1 MQKFARVLLFCISLA
16 LPSCTLASAQ
26 EPTDP
31 KALMLAASKI
41 NNLAAPDAKP
51 WHIRA
56 SFQLLDDQGAVTD
69 EGTYEEF
76 WGGYTKFKQIF
87 TGKAFAQ
94 TNYGSEKGDL
104 RADAHGDV
112 PLLLMNARQ
121 DLVGPLP
128 TEESIQPQTYKAKSL
143 ETGSLK
149 LTCLNISAP
158 YAVPTYCFG
167 SPEPVLRISAYP
179 AISIQVLRN
188 RILHFDGRT
197 IAGDLKLMRNGKPEL
212 TVHVDSIEELDTAN
226 VAILTPPPDAV
237 LVPRRIAISNAL
249 AQGLRIY
256 AVQPEYPITAKNAHI
271 TGTVVLK
278 AIIGKDGNLKDLK
291 VIQGPDALQ
300 HSALDAVRQW
310 RYKPY
315 LLNGNPVEVDTTIN
329 VVFQLGN

>member
-1 MQKFARVLLFCISLA
+1 
-16 LPSCTLASAQ
+16 
-26 EPTDP
+26 
-31 KALMLAASKI
+31 MLAASKI
-41 NNLAAPDAKP
+41 NNLTTADTKP
-51 WHIRA
+51 WHIKA
-56 SFQLLDDQGAVTD
+56 SFQILDDQGAVTD

-76 WGGYTKFKQIF
+76 WADATKFKRIF

-94 TNYGSEKGDL
+94 TDYGSEKGDM

-112 PLLLMNARQ
+112 PTLLMNARY
-121 DLVGPLP
+121 DLVSSLP
-128 TEESIQPQTYKAKSL
+128 SEEVILHQPYSAKPV
-143 ETGSLK
+143 ETSGLK
-149 LTCLNISAP
+149 LICLTTAP
-158 YAVPTYCFG
+158 GEDGRRIFSPTYCVG
-167 SPEPVLRISAYP
+167 TSEPILRISAD
-179 AISIQVLRN
+179 AMGTTQTLHN
-188 RILHFDGRT
+188 RILRFEDRT
-197 IAGDLKLMRNGKPEL
+197 IAGDLKLTRNGKPAVIL
-212 TVHVDSIEELDTAN
+212 HVESIENL
-226 VAILTPPPDAV
+226 VAASEAIFTPPSDAV
-237 LVPRRIAISNAL
+237 LVPRRITVSGNV

-329 VVFQLGN
+329 VIFQLGN